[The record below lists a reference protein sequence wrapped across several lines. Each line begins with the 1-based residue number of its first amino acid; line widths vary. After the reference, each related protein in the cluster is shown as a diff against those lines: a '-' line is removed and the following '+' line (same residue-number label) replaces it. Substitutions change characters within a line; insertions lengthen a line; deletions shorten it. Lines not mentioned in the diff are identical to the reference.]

1 MEVDPTK
8 FGRSTFNNEQK
19 STMSKTGNSAL
30 WARNRSQVFENEA
43 DLNNKMLVL
52 DEKMNRGFSN
62 SIMERQKVI
71 NHIKNKLEKKPDI
84 EELNKQ
90 FEEESF
96 NKWSKFL
103 MKQSKQKKYLEKSLK
118 DLKAIKDM
126 KKDKQMEKDQKI

>member
-62 SIMERQKVI
+62 SIMQRQ
-71 NHIKNKLEKKPDI
+71 
-84 EELNKQ
+84 
-90 FEEESF
+90 
-96 NKWSKFL
+96 
-103 MKQSKQKKYLEKSLK
+103 
-118 DLKAIKDM
+118 
-126 KKDKQMEKDQKI
+126 

>member
-84 EELNKQ
+84 EELNK
-90 FEEESF
+90 
-96 NKWSKFL
+96 
-103 MKQSKQKKYLEKSLK
+103 
-118 DLKAIKDM
+118 
-126 KKDKQMEKDQKI
+126 